1 MLFADDLGG
10 AIADVM
16 AGFAIFLALVA
27 AGLIFYWV
35 LLVPLSYGY
44 YTWKE
49 YIFKHRS
56 QEVTWPQRL
65 CSFLFAMV
73 VFVFV
78 DFPGVASATKM
89 ILSIGNSHEVWENFQ
104 VFFAALIIGAVLWVL
119 MEMMIRIRWQ
129 QRVTG
134 RQV

>member
-10 AIADVM
+10 AFADTMV
-16 AGFAIFLALVA
+16 ALAICLAVITGA
-27 AGLIFYWV
+27 LIFYWV
-35 LLVPLSYGY
+35 FLVPLSYGY

-49 YIFKHRS
+49 YVFKHRS
-56 QEVTWPQRL
+56 QEMTLWQRL
-65 CSFLFAMV
+65 CGFLFAMV

-78 DFPGVASATKM
+78 DFPGLAFATKM

-104 VFFAALIIGAVLWVL
+104 VFFAALIIGTVLWIL

-134 RQV
+134 REV